1 MSPTLSRAEMNA
13 ADDIIAEP
21 AIIPVRRRDLNIP
34 MYGSSASACEGKRS
48 FDSHSLAQS
57 AAKRRSG
64 RSAYRC
70 KFCRKWHVGGNNK

>member
-1 MSPTLSRAEMNA
+1 MSPTVSRAEMNE

-34 MYGSSASACEGKRS
+34 MYGTSTSGCEGKRS
-48 FDSHSLAQS
+48 FDSRSLAQS
-57 AAKRRSG
+57 AANRRPG

-70 KFCRKWHVGGNNK
+70 KFCRQWHVGGKKK